1 MECCNCEDAKL
12 NENYVCAK
20 CKLRLCR
27 YCEERMYDH
36 YEARMCYFCD
46 EDYCQVCTRYLS
58 EGTHRLCRSCL
69 AIAAELYIQKMQKE

>member
-1 MECCNCEDAKL
+1 MECYNYEDTKL
-12 NENYVCAK
+12 NENYVCTK

-36 YEARMCYFCD
+36 YENRMCYFCD
-46 EDYCQVCTRYLS
+46 ESYCQICTKYLS

-69 AIAAELYIQKMQKE
+69 ATAAELYIQKMQKE